1 MQDIINVNNVRRA
14 FSGATSSYD
23 EHAELQREIGR
34 RLLAHLEFT
43 KINPTN
49 VLDIGCGTGF
59 FTRLLAEKYKK
70 AHIYATDI
78 SENMV
83 CHTRAQHAKRL
94 PWQRKY
100 QHCVSDAISLPFK
113 KASFD
118 LVTSNLAMQWV
129 PEAQAM
135 MQEMRRVLKPGG
147 LILFSTFGRRT
158 LTELKQTLAHIN
170 PEHASSV
177 LPFADV
183 MSLGNSL
190 GECAVEDHVT
200 DTDLF
205 TLTYP
210 NTLALMRE
218 LKGLGASAKAIQ
230 GRGGGLYGRALLRD
244 IESYYTESFQ
254 HEDGRIHATF
264 EALYAQAWY
273 KDVGYADRDHII
285 PIHTHSNS

>member
-14 FSGATSSYD
+14 FSGATNSYD
-23 EHAELQREIGR
+23 DHAELQREIGR
-34 RLLAHLEFT
+34 RLLAHLDFT
-43 KINPTN
+43 KLEPKSI
-49 VLDIGCGTGF
+49 LDIGCGTGF
-59 FTRLLAEKYKK
+59 FTRLLADKYKK

-83 CHTRAQHAKRL
+83 YHARDKQPKRL

-100 QHCVSDAISLPFK
+100 HHTTSDAIALPFQDE
-113 KASFD
+113 SFD

-129 PEAQAM
+129 PEAQTM
-135 MQEMRRVLKPGG
+135 MREMRRVLKPEG

-158 LTELKQTLAHIN
+158 LTELKQTLAHTH
-170 PEHASSV
+170 PEHTSSV

-200 DTDLF
+200 DADLF

-210 NTLALMRE
+210 NTMALIRE
-218 LKGLGASAKAIQ
+218 LKSLGASANAIQ
-230 GRGGGLYGRALLRD
+230 GRSGGLYGRALLRN
-244 IESYYTESFQ
+244 IESYYSKHFQ

-264 EALYAQAWY
+264 EALYAQAWHKPY
-273 KDVGYADRDHII
+273 SYADRGNTI
-285 PIHTHSNS
+285 PIRVAPTD

>member
-1 MQDIINVNNVRRA
+1 MEELINVNKVRRS

-43 KINPTN
+43 KINPSDI
-49 VLDIGCGTGF
+49 LDIGCGTGF
-59 FTRLLAEKYKK
+59 FTRLLAEKYTK
-70 AHIYATDI
+70 AHIYASDI

-83 CHTRAQHAKRL
+83 CHTKAQHAKRL

-100 QHCVSDAISLPFK
+100 HHSVSDAVALPFK
-113 KASFD
+113 DASFD

-135 MQEMRRVLKPGG
+135 MKEMRRVLKPGG

-158 LTELKQTLAHIN
+158 LVELKQTLAHVN
-170 PEHASSV
+170 PEHTSSV

-200 DTDLF
+200 DSDLF

-210 NTLALMRE
+210 DAISLMRE
-218 LKGLGASAKAIQ
+218 LKGLGASAKAIK
-230 GRGGGLYGRALLRD
+230 GRSGGLYGRALLRD
-244 IESYYTESFQ
+244 IENHYAEHFQ

-264 EALYAQAWY
+264 EALYAQAWFKEY
-273 KDVGYADRDHII
+273 NYADREGII
-285 PIHTHSNS
+285 PIKVHSN

>member
-1 MQDIINVNNVRRA
+1 MVEEFINVNNVRRA

-23 EHAELQREIGR
+23 DHAELQREIGR
-34 RLLAHLEFT
+34 RLLAHLDFT
-43 KINPTN
+43 KLQPQSI
-49 VLDIGCGTGF
+49 LDIGCGTGF

-70 AHIYATDI
+70 AHIYASDI
-78 SENMV
+78 SETMV
-83 CHTRAQHAKRL
+83 CHTQQQFPRRM

-100 QHCVSDAISLPFK
+100 HHAVSDAVALPFK

-158 LTELKQTLAHIN
+158 LSELKQTLAHIN
-170 PEHASSV
+170 PEHTSSV

-200 DTDLF
+200 DSDLF

-210 NTLALMRE
+210 NTMGLVRE
-218 LKGLGASAKAIQ
+218 LKGIGASASAIQ
-230 GRGGGLYGRALLRD
+230 GRSGGLYGRALLRD
-244 IESYYTESFQ
+244 IEAYYSEHFK

-273 KDVGYADRDHII
+273 KDVGYADRDDII
-285 PIHTHSNS
+285 PIQVA

>member
-1 MQDIINVNNVRRA
+1 MEEFINVTKVRRS
-14 FSGATSSYD
+14 FSGATSTYD

-34 RLLAHLEFT
+34 RLLAHLDFT
-43 KINPTN
+43 KINPSTI
-49 VLDIGCGTGF
+49 LDIGCGTGF
-59 FTRLLAEKYKK
+59 FTRLLAERYKK
-70 AHIYATDI
+70 AHIYASDI
-78 SENMV
+78 SETMV
-83 CHTRAQHAKRL
+83 CHTRSQHPRRM

-100 QHCVSDAISLPFK
+100 HHAVSDAIALPFQNE
-113 KASFD
+113 SFD

-129 PEAQAM
+129 PEPSAM
-135 MQEMRRVLKPGG
+135 MKEMRRVLKPGG

-158 LTELKQTLAHIN
+158 LVELKQTLAHIN
-170 PEHASSV
+170 TSRTSSV
-177 LPFADV
+177 LPFPDV

-210 NTLALMRE
+210 DTMRLVRE

-230 GRGGGLYGRALLRD
+230 GRSGGLYGRALLRD
-244 IESYYTESFQ
+244 IDAYYSEHFTG
-254 HEDGRIHATF
+254 EDDRIYATF

-273 KDVGYADRDHII
+273 KDAGYAGRENII
-285 PIHTHSNS
+285 PIQVV